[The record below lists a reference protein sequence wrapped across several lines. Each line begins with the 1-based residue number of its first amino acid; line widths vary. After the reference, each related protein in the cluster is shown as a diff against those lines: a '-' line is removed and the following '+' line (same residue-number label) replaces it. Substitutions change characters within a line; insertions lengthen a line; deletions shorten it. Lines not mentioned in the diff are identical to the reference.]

1 MSNMCNTYAT
11 KMKNVASA
19 KYLPGHMLMTA
30 EFSPRTPTHTRDSVP
45 TPKSEDHPC
54 GIDRVCVQLAVLQES
69 FGQKPIWVWVP
80 LVVVCNRPMRGVRG
94 LRSRNCQKP
103 THARRTIH

>member
-30 EFSPRTPTHTRDSVP
+30 EFSPRIPTYIRDSVP

-54 GIDRVCVQLAVLQES
+54 GIDRVLPSFRNRSGRNLSGSGYRSGSCVIALSTVLIKGP
-69 FGQKPIWVWVP
+69 FGDPRK
-80 LVVVCNRPMRGVRG
+80 NE
-94 LRSRNCQKP
+94 
-103 THARRTIH
+103 RTTS